1 MKEIDKNVILLYRDK
16 FFSAQQIAEKLNLS
30 SSKVRH
36 ILEKN
41 GIKKRK
47 ISEAIRYLNITK
59 FNKGTFKIKENL
71 NVQEEKLLI
80 AGVMLYWGEGTKSG
94 NCVTLSNSNPEM
106 IVLYL
111 KFLRNICG
119 VSENRLRVLLHIYS
133 DHDEEK
139 IKHFWSYITKISVSQ
154 FSKTFIH
161 KKKSGSYKKNSEY
174 GTISLRYSDK
184 QLLEIINGWIKVSA
198 NNL

>member
-1 MKEIDKNVILLYRDK
+1 MRKNDRNIITLYKDK
-16 FFSAQQIAEKLNLS
+16 FLSARQIAEKLKLS
-30 SSKVRH
+30 PSKVRYV
-36 ILEKN
+36 LEKSD
-41 GIKKRK
+41 IKKRK

-59 FNKGTFKIKENL
+59 FNKGIFKIKENL
-71 NVQEEKLLI
+71 SEQEEKLRI
-80 AGVMLYWGEGTKSG
+80 AGTMLYWGEGTKSG
-94 NCVTLSNSNPEM
+94 NCVTLSNSNMEM

-119 VSENRLRVLLHIYS
+119 VSENRLRILLHIYS

-139 IKHFWSYITKISVSQ
+139 IKNFWSRITKIPLSQ

-161 KKKSGSYKKNSEY
+161 NRNGGTYKKNSEY

-184 QLLEIINGWIKVSA
+184 KLLEVINYWIKHFA
-198 NNL
+198 NDL